1 MSNYK
6 YYTTQAAAQPENI
19 TINTA
24 RPSYV
29 DVNVILGI
37 VAGVAGAIGLPKLL
51 NSWGAE
57 KIEGVKSE
65 RRREDTVYST
75 LFTSLESM
83 MKSMTEMNR
92 TMAAGQSSSSSESFQ
107 LMATLVSEISLIRE
121 VVANNTKVMEQVR
134 DTNEMLT
141 HEIHE
146 IRVAGSELREEVSRM
161 KEEVSLLT
169 RRT

>member
-1 MSNYK
+1 MRK
-6 YYTTQAAAQPENI
+6 YYIAQTSAPADGI
-19 TINTA
+19 AINNT
-24 RPSYV
+24 RPPSYV
-29 DVNVILGI
+29 DMNVVLGI
-37 VAGVAGAIGLPKLL
+37 VAGVAGAVGLPKLI

-65 RRREDTVYST
+65 RRREDSVYTT

-107 LMATLVSEISLIRE
+107 LMATLVQEISLIRE
-121 VVANNTKVMEQVR
+121 VVSNNTKVMEQVR
-134 DTNEMLT
+134 DTNEALT

-146 IRVAGSELREEVSRM
+146 VRVAGAELRDEVSKL
-161 KEEVSLLT
+161 KEEVFTLT

>member
-1 MSNYK
+1 MK
-6 YYTTQAAAQPENI
+6 YYIAQVSSQSENT
-19 TINTA
+19 TINT
-24 RPSYV
+24 RPPSYI
-29 DVNVILGI
+29 DMNVVIGVFAGI
-37 VAGVAGAIGLPKLL
+37 AGAIGLPKLI

-65 RRREDTVYST
+65 RRREDNVYTT

-121 VVANNTKVMEQVR
+121 VVSNNTEVMERVSE
-134 DTNEMLT
+134 TNEALT
-141 HEIHE
+141 QEIHE
-146 IRVAGSELREEVSRM
+146 MRVAGSELRDEVTSLKDEVSQ
-161 KEEVSLLT
+161 LT

>member
-1 MSNYK
+1 MRK
-6 YYTTQAAAQPENI
+6 YYIAQASTPTEGI
-19 TINTA
+19 TINNT
-24 RPSYV
+24 RPPSYV
-29 DVNVILGI
+29 DMNVVLGI
-37 VAGVAGAIGLPKLL
+37 VAGVAGAIGLPKLI

-65 RRREDTVYST
+65 RRREDSVYTT

-107 LMATLVSEISLIRE
+107 LMATLVQEISLIRE
-121 VVANNTKVMEQVR
+121 VVSNNTKVMEQVR
-134 DTNEMLT
+134 DTNEALT

-146 IRVAGSELREEVSRM
+146 VRVAGAELRDEVSKL
-161 KEEVSLLT
+161 KEEVFTLT